1 MRASLNQ
8 RPKNLFQ
15 NRFSLQKHFIVPKP
29 HDAKPR
35 ARQIMRPLQ
44 ILQHMLE
51 MLTAVELDNESRS
64 QADEIRDVPAE
75 LSLPTESITAESTV
89 AQEIPET
96 SFGVAGVQA

>member
-1 MRASLNQ
+1 VRASLNQ
-8 RPKNLFQ
+8 RPKNPFQ
-15 NRFSLQKHFIVPKP
+15 NCFSLQKHFVVPKP
-29 HDAKPR
+29 HDAKTC

-44 ILQHMLE
+44 ILQRMLE
-51 MLTAVELDNESRS
+51 MLTAVELDDKSRS

>member
-8 RPKNLFQ
+8 RPKNPFQ
-15 NRFSLQKHFIVPKP
+15 NCFSLQQHFVVPKP

-44 ILQHMLE
+44 ILQRMLE
-51 MLTAVELDNESRS
+51 MLTAVELDDKSRS

-75 LSLPTESITAESTV
+75 LSLPTESITAELAV
-89 AQEIPET
+89 AQEIPEMA
-96 SFGVAGVQA
+96 FGVAGVQA